1 MLETGGAGLRG
12 GQHWARL
19 QLMGGGERVFPKT
32 TFLLESLANLGP
44 QSCGDTRR
52 GRTRRPSKA
61 VSQQATV
68 EAAGVPR
75 APRQQLAF
83 GDRLVDVICRVWT

>member
-1 MLETGGAGLRG
+1 MQETGGAGLRG
-12 GQHWARL
+12 GHHWAGL
-19 QLMGGGERVFPKT
+19 QLLGGGERVFPKT

-61 VSQQATV
+61 VSQSV
-68 EAAGVPR
+68 SR
-75 APRQQLAF
+75 RRSRQ
-83 GDRLVDVICRVWT
+83 LVLFLVLPGNS